1 MSEEQ
6 KEPRPEK
13 QQTLSMGYWMAI
25 GAGVGVALHNIG
37 MGVAIGIV
45 LGAAIGAAQA
55 QRNKNQ

>member
-25 GAGVGVALHNIG
+25 GVALHNIG